1 LGEER
6 EHLRR
11 ALAQLARANADLER
25 RLAERTI
32 ERDDVARDEALAE
45 LARTNDELKQK
56 LAERTIERDDVARD
70 EALVEL
76 ARTNDE
82 LKQKLAERTIER
94 DDVARDEAL
103 VELARTNDEL
113 KQKLAER
120 TIERDDV
127 ARDEA
132 LAELARTNAELKRRL
147 AERTIERD
155 DVARDEALIE
165 LARTNMAQVVVED
178 SNRAK
183 SAFLAAMSHE
193 LRTPMNAIAGMAE
206 LLELTRLDSEQQQM
220 LALIRDSGSGLLR
233 VIDDILD
240 YSKIEAGMLQLE
252 RVRYEPAAV
261 VETVVQTLALLAA
274 KKGLK
279 LEAAIAAPPPWCY
292 GDPYRFRQILLNLIG
307 NALKFTEQGGVTVRL
322 SHVVLAWK
330 HILLQVA
337 VVDTGIG
344 IPPEVQRML
353 FTPFAQG
360 DESTSR
366 RFGGTGLGLSICQ
379 RLAKAMGGCITIE
392 STPGLGSTFLAEL
405 ALEVADDV
413 SVATP
418 AASPNNGALTLMT
431 FPNARVLV
439 AEDQP
444 VGRDVIRRQLSKL
457 GVTPVIVNDGQQAY
471 DAYVSG
477 SFNLVITDCH
487 MPHVD
492 GFELTRM
499 IRRHEQGQSKH
510 IPILALTANALQ
522 GEAAFCYAVG
532 MDGYVA
538 KPASLAQL
546 SRRIEE
552 LLGAGLPGVVLEV
565 FEPKPAQPVDFQ
577 ALAALVGEDDE
588 TELQSIVVDYL
599 ATAGRTIARAREA
612 LGRQDPV
619 GLAEAAH
626 AGKGS
631 ALNVCAG
638 PLAELWRSLE
648 VAAKDRD
655 FGAAASHMNDIDA
668 RFRELGTQT
677 GKV

>member
-1 LGEER
+1 MTQTRANPDEPPIGEER
-6 EHLRR
+6 EHLRH
-11 ALAQLARANADLER
+11 ALAELARANAELER

-32 ERDDVARDEALAE
+32 ERDDVARDEA
-45 LARTNDELKQK
+45 
-56 LAERTIERDDVARD
+56 V
-70 EALVEL
+70 
-76 ARTNDE
+76 
-82 LKQKLAERTIER
+82 
-94 DDVARDEAL
+94 
-103 VELARTNDEL
+103 
-113 KQKLAER
+113 
-120 TIERDDV
+120 
-127 ARDEA
+127 
-132 LAELARTNAELKRRL
+132 AELARTNAELKRRL

-206 LLELTRLDSEQQQM
+206 LLELTRLDNEQRQM

-240 YSKIEAGMLQLE
+240 FSKIEAGMLQLE
-252 RVRYEPAAV
+252 RIRYAPGAV
-261 VETVVQTLALLAA
+261 VDTVVQTLALLAN

-279 LEAAIAAPPPWCY
+279 LEAVIAESTPWCY

-307 NALKFTEQGGVTVRL
+307 NALKFTEHGGVTVRL
-322 SHVVLAWK
+322 SHVVLAGK
-330 HILLQVA
+330 QILLQVA

-344 IPPEVQRML
+344 IPHEVQRTL

-379 RLAKAMGGCITIE
+379 RLAKAMGGRITIE
-392 STPGLGSTFLAEL
+392 SAPGHGSTFLAEL
-405 ALEVADDV
+405 NLDVADDA
-413 SVATP
+413 SAADQAALP
-418 AASPNNGALTLMT
+418 AHAGDALMI
-431 FPNARVLV
+431 FPKARVLV

-457 GVTPVIVNDGQQAY
+457 GIVPVIVNDGQQAY

-477 SFNLVITDCH
+477 TFDLVITDCH
-487 MPHVD
+487 MPHVN
-492 GFELTRM
+492 GFDLTRM
-499 IRRHEQGQSKH
+499 IRRHERGRAKRV
-510 IPILALTANALQ
+510 PILALTANALQ
-522 GEAAFCYAVG
+522 GEAEFCFTVG
-532 MDGYVA
+532 MDAYVA

-546 SRRIEE
+546 SRRIGE
-552 LLGAGLPGVVLEV
+552 LVGTGVAGGARAVLE
-565 FEPKPAQPVDFQ
+565 PTMAQPVDLL

-588 TELQSIVVDYL
+588 TELRSIVAGYIA
-599 ATAGRTIARAREA
+599 ATGRTLRNAREA
-612 LGRQDPV
+612 LDRQDPV
-619 GLAEAAH
+619 ELAEVGH

-638 PLAELWRSLE
+638 PLAEAWRVVE
-648 VAAKDRD
+648 RAAKEHDLG
-655 FGAAASHMNDIDA
+655 GAAIHMAEVDA
-668 RFRELGTQT
+668 RFRELTAGFGATPA
-677 GKV
+677 GSMKAGSS